1 MGNIF
6 ADAAAFLYQPV
17 KAVLGA
23 FTPIFI
29 GLMLSYILIPAVDWL
44 CRYMKRGWAIL
55 VTYLSVLFCIAGLTY
70 GFVVL
75 IIGSLPSGGIS
86 ETVNLVYNYF
96 VQSAEAVT
104 GFFRQHF
111 PSDWLPSASESMAG
125 IQSWFRKLLSWGSV
139 DFSSLRNMISKFS
152 GHIVSSV
159 LGIIASVYL
168 LKDKDFFI
176 RTWNALM
183 SLILPQKIHGQLCE
197 LWFEI
202 DVVLRTFIRG
212 AFLDSVVVAFLS
224 AVVLTILKVDFAVVI
239 GLVGGILNIIPYFGP
254 VFGMIPAFVAG
265 FFGGG
270 LVHGVAAVAAL
281 FLVQQLDCNFIYPK
295 IVGNSTGLH
304 PLYVLFS
311 LSIAG
316 KFFGII
322 GMILAVPVAGVV
334 QILIKKWACR

>member
-29 GLMLSYILIPAVDWL
+29 GLMLSYILNPAVDWL

-197 LWFEI
+197 LWFEGEG
-202 DVVLRTFIRG
+202 DAELPDFEQPTMKRRVKLMFAEYPSLYYCFTFAVYEG
-212 AFLDSVVVAFLS
+212 GEAFLYEIGSGRTVA
-224 AVVLTILKVDFAVVI
+224 V
-239 GLVGGILNIIPYFGP
+239 P
-254 VFGMIPAFVAG
+254 
-265 FFGGG
+265 
-270 LVHGVAAVAAL
+270 AAL
-281 FLVQQLDCNFIYPK
+281 ADTLQN
-295 IVGNSTGLH
+295 G
-304 PLYVLFS
+304 
-311 LSIAG
+311 
-316 KFFGII
+316 
-322 GMILAVPVAGVV
+322 
-334 QILIKKWACR
+334 